1 MIDDW
6 KQWAQEFLFL
16 LKEAENAEQEGK
28 TGDTAEQS
36 NRRSTV
42 MGSMTRS
49 YWRGP
54 VRSVQQ
60 VGDLPDQVREVVVVK
75 HRSVHDRRAYLKLRA
90 KQGGWS

>member
-36 NRRSTV
+36 ARRKELEVELTNRTGLS
-42 MGSMTRS
+42 
-49 YWRGP
+49 GP
-54 VRSVQQ
+54 AN
-60 VGDLPDQVREVVVVK
+60 
-75 HRSVHDRRAYLKLRA
+75 HRPERPPCCLTTCNSDPVTANN
-90 KQGGWS
+90 